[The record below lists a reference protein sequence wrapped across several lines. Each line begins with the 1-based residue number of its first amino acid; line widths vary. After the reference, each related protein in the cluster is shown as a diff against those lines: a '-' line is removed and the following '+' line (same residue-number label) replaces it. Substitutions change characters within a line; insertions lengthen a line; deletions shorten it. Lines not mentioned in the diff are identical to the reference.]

1 MPRNSLRI
9 DKSGKL
15 LLSEADVVR
24 QCIDWLEIHGWRC
37 IRTGYGAIHRNGK
50 AVEHYGEEGMP
61 DYLAIFYTDH
71 GAAALVVWIEFK
83 RPGGTGARKGTLSK
97 LQRVWRDVERQRGAI
112 VWVIDSLEQL
122 QTELRKIS
130 CN

>member
-9 DKSGKL
+9 DKTGKL

-37 IRTGYGAIHRNGK
+37 IRTGYGAIHRDGK

-71 GAAALVVWIEFK
+71 GASALVVWIEFK
-83 RPGGTGARKGTLSK
+83 RPGGRGCKKGTLSK
-97 LQRVWRDVERQRGAI
+97 LQRVWRDVERERGAI
-112 VWVIDSLEQL
+112 VLIIDALDQLKSELE
-122 QTELRKIS
+122 KIS
-130 CN
+130 

>member
-1 MPRNSLRI
+1 MPRSSLRI

-15 LLSEADVVR
+15 LLSESDVQR

-37 IRTGYGAIHRNGK
+37 IRTGYGAVHRNGK

-61 DYLAIFYTDH
+61 DFLAIFYTDM

-83 RPGGTGARKGTLSK
+83 RPGGRGCRKGTLSA
-97 LQRVWRDVERQRGAI
+97 LQRVWRDVERQRGAM

-122 QTELRKIS
+122 KSEMEKIS
-130 CN
+130 